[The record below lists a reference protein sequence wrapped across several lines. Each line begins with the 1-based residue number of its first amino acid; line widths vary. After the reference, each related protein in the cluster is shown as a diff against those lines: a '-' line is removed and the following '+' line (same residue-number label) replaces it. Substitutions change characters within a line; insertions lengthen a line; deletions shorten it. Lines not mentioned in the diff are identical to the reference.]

1 LNRIEYGGASARK
14 YVIRQ
19 FHECDGE
26 IRLPGGSSNPSGC
39 VSNLEPAMKPAFA
52 IVEGRAGVGL

>member
-1 LNRIEYGGASARK
+1 LNRIEYGGATARK

-26 IRLPGGSSNPSGC
+26 IRLPGGSSNGGRC
-39 VSNLEPAMKPAFA
+39 VSNINSAMKPGFA
-52 IVEGRAGVGL
+52 IVEGSADAEL